1 MLESGDIV
9 AGTSQVHRAMLELLA
24 EAAPREPTGDAAG

>member
-1 MLESGDIV
+1 MIETGDIV
-9 AGTSQVHRAMLELLA
+9 AAPPQVHRAMLELLA